1 MSEGLCGVKVNEVD
15 DHNSQLGDFKSGEDN
30 VSSPLFD
37 FFSLS
42 AEDQKQFQEMLSG
55 EPSGFCPKRWNR
67 EE

>member
-15 DHNSQLGDFKSGEDN
+15 IYNLKSGEGEVD
-30 VSSPLFD
+30 VSCPIFD
-37 FFSLS
+37 LSALS